1 MAAKELQAPLEASGT
16 NDEVAQWVRRLQD
29 GDPTALEPLMTKY
42 DALVRHVAWLVVRN
56 SADAADIAQETWL
69 RLLSTR
75 TPLHDPEHVFAW
87 LRTTAQRL
95 AIQVARRRSRTT
107 ALDDCTTDT
116 LATAYEDGPDARIE
130 RDDRDVRVRRALA
143 MMPTNRS
150 GLLVDLVCSETP
162 TRPSASAGAAR
173 SEPRSD
179 PASLP
184 RRVARHLVAQGLG
197 EAEGDRECR
206 SEREPAHG
214 RQ

>member
-1 MAAKELQAPLEASGT
+1 MAAKELQASLEASGT
-16 NDEVAQWVRRLQD
+16 NDEVGQWVRRLQD

-56 SADAADIAQETWL
+56 SADAADVAQETWL

-75 TPLHDPEHVFAW
+75 TPLHNPEHVFAW

-116 LATAYEDGPDARIE
+116 LATAHEDGPDARIE

-150 GLLVDLVCSETP
+150 GLLVDLVCSGDSYQAVGKRWCRPIGSLGP
-162 TRPSASAGAAR
+162 TR
-173 SEPRSD
+173 
-179 PASLP
+179 
-184 RRVARHLVAQGLG
+184 RRYLVELRGHLVAQGLG
-197 EAEGDRECR
+197 EAEW
-206 SEREPAHG
+206 
-214 RQ
+214 